1 MYEAVS
7 YSCIRSL
14 KVRLV
19 EHKERWV
26 DLRRH
31 VYDDSRLDDRSDLS
45 PDLMVKW
52 AKLHVRARVDHT
64 SAHLDAAEV
73 LYSAFTQFTCFTR
86 SRVPILTPERC
97 MPAPGH
103 AAPAR

>member
-1 MYEAVS
+1 M
-7 YSCIRSL
+7 
-14 KVRLV
+14 RLV

-64 SAHLDAAEV
+64 SAHLDASEV
-73 LYSAFTQFTCFTR
+73 LYSVY
-86 SRVPILTPERC
+86 SVYLLY
-97 MPAPGH
+97 
-103 AAPAR
+103 